1 MSGTENHSR
10 FASIVEAAKA
20 IPSTFVSSIRNFS
33 LIDFEES
40 IAGKPGAKFLQDQT
54 ANKIV
59 SYELIIFAVIM
70 GLFGSESLDLV
81 VLGIDFY
88 DLLSTDGLLSMLA
101 STTDAVL
108 TDGRAV
114 SFSESFLYSI
124 ISALALILAWWVT
137 LTVLIKQTFRKSLSN
152 ALLGITTAW
161 IIFIVTRGLS
171 HFILIEADWVVV
183 WANRDLVMMG
193 QLMKEQMT
201 QSPGSAMCLDV
212 NDCYGINQNFR
223 LWWTTYLTCGL
234 FGAAYGTS
242 SNNPAKFILGFGIVV
257 AIISLI
263 ATNPTEV
270 SYNTDVVMTKI
281 LICAAITYATFA
293 ATYYYSSNSE
303 EYLVNRLRSYLT
315 IYAVSIFFF
324 AIIIMDPPEFVKML
338 AEKAGGTPAQSF
350 SDAIIAG
357 TAVPSTMDKLAGNG
371 IEASQWG
378 GLFVNLV
385 VATAGC
391 VLGFGIGVVLAFGRQ
406 SELPLFKVPSVMLIE
421 LVRSG
426 PLICWLYFAVFMM
439 PDLMDPFYDAEDIIR
454 MLLMF
459 GIFGG
464 CYIAEVL
471 RGGLQA
477 VDSGQKE
484 AAAALGLTPIQT
496 KLTVE
501 LPNAVRT
508 TLPSIVSVFIGLWKD
523 TTLLFIVNILDFFKL
538 AKDLPNTDLRFLG
551 DFLEPLYVT
560 AVVFWVFTFYLSRL
574 SMGIEK
580 NLGLVKEG
588 GGEMA

>member
-1 MSGTENHSR
+1 MST
-10 FASIVEAAKA
+10 
-20 IPSTFVSSIRNFS
+20 
-33 LIDFEES
+33 
-40 IAGKPGAKFLQDQT
+40 
-54 ANKIV
+54 
-59 SYELIIFAVIM
+59 
-70 GLFGSESLDLV
+70 
-81 VLGIDFY
+81 
-88 DLLSTDGLLSMLA
+88 
-101 STTDAVL
+101 
-108 TDGRAV
+108 
-114 SFSESFLYSI
+114 
-124 ISALALILAWWVT
+124 
-137 LTVLIKQTFRKSLSN
+137 
-152 ALLGITTAW
+152 ALLGISTAW

-223 LWWTTYLTCGL
+223 LWWTTYLTCVL

-242 SNNPAKFILGFGIVV
+242 DKNPLKFLFGFGILAGIVT
-257 AIISLI
+257 LI

-270 SYNTDVVMTKI
+270 SYNTDVVTTKI
-281 LICAAITYATFA
+281 LICVAITYASFA
-293 ATYYYSSNSE
+293 ASFYYSSNSE
-303 EYLVNRLRSYLT
+303 EYMVNRFRSYLT

-324 AIIIMDPPEFVKML
+324 AIIIMDPPEFVKKL
-338 AEKAGGTPAQSF
+338 AELAGGNPAQSF
-350 SDAIIAG
+350 SDEIIAG

-378 GLFVNLV
+378 GLFVNLI

-484 AAAALGLTPIQT
+484 AAIALGLSPMQT

-560 AVVFWVFTFYLSRL
+560 AIVFWVFAFYLSRL

>member
-1 MSGTENHSR
+1 MTGEDNTR
-10 FASIVEAAKA
+10 FSPFKEFNT
-20 IPSTFVSSIRNFS
+20 SVSDWFTNFS
-33 LIDFEES
+33 LVEFEES
-40 IAGKPGAKFLQDQT
+40 VAGKSGASYLDDNS
-54 ANKIV
+54 NKIV
-59 SYELIIFAVIM
+59 SYATIGLAVIL
-70 GLFGSESLDLV
+70 GLFGFEMQQHW
-81 VLGIDFY
+81 
-88 DLLSTDGLLSMLA
+88 LLEIFTSDGLLVMLA

-108 TDGRAV
+108 ADGRVV

-124 ISALALILAWWVT
+124 ISALALIMAWWIT
-137 LTVLIKQTFRKSLSN
+137 LTVLIKQTYRKSVST
-152 ALLGITTAW
+152 ALLGISTAW

-223 LWWTTYLTCGL
+223 LWWTTYLTCVL

-242 SNNPAKFILGFGIVV
+242 DKNPLKFVVSFGIIAGIVT
-257 AIISLI
+257 LI

-270 SYNTDVVMTKI
+270 SYNSDVVLRKI
-281 LICAAITYATFA
+281 LICVAITYATFA
-293 ATYYYSSNSE
+293 ASFYYSSNSE
-303 EYLVNRLRSYLT
+303 EYLVNRFRSYLT

-324 AIIIMDPPEFVKML
+324 AIIIMDPPEFVKKL
-338 AEKAGGTPAQSF
+338 AELAGGNPAQSF
-350 SDAIIAG
+350 SDEIIAG

-378 GLFVNLV
+378 GLFVNLI

-484 AAAALGLTPIQT
+484 AAMALGLSPIQT

-560 AVVFWVFTFYLSRL
+560 AVVFWVFAFYLSRL

>member
-1 MSGTENHSR
+1 MTGEDNTR
-10 FASIVEAAKA
+10 FSPFKEFNT
-20 IPSTFVSSIRNFS
+20 SVSDWFTNFS
-33 LIDFEES
+33 LVDFEES
-40 IAGKPGAKFLQDQT
+40 IAGKSGARFLDENS
-54 ANKIV
+54 NKIV
-59 SYELIIFAVIM
+59 SYITIGLAVIL
-70 GLFGSESLDLV
+70 GLFGSSEFFT
-81 VLGIDFY
+81 I
-88 DLLSTDGLLSMLA
+88 DGLLAMLD
-101 STTDAVL
+101 STTDQVL
-108 TDGRAV
+108 TDGRTV
-114 SFSESFLYSI
+114 TFSESALYSG
-124 ISALALILAWWVT
+124 ISALALIMAWWVT
-137 LTVLIKQTFRKSLSN
+137 LTVAIKQTFRKSVST
-152 ALLGITTAW
+152 ALLGFSTAW

-223 LWWTTYLTCGL
+223 LWWTTYLTCVL

-242 SNNPAKFILGFGIVV
+242 DKNPLKFVVSFGIIAGIVT
-257 AIISLI
+257 LI

-270 SYNTDVVMTKI
+270 SYNSDVVLRKI
-281 LICAAITYATFA
+281 LICVAITYATFA
-293 ATYYYSSNSE
+293 ASFYYSSNSE
-303 EYLVNRLRSYLT
+303 EYLVNRFRSYLT

-324 AIIIMDPPEFVKML
+324 AIIIMDPPEFIKKL
-338 AEKAGGTPAQSF
+338 AELAGGNPAQSF
-350 SDAIIAG
+350 SDEIIAG

-378 GLFVNLV
+378 GLFVNLI

-484 AAAALGLTPIQT
+484 AAMALGLSPIQT

-560 AVVFWVFTFYLSRL
+560 AVVFWVFAFYLSRL

>member
-1 MSGTENHSR
+1 MTGEDNTR
-10 FASIVEAAKA
+10 FSPFKEFNT
-20 IPSTFVSSIRNFS
+20 SVSDWFTNFS
-33 LIDFEES
+33 LVEFEES
-40 IAGKPGAKFLQDQT
+40 VAGKSGARFLDENS
-54 ANKIV
+54 NKMV
-59 SYELIIFAVIM
+59 SYITIGLAVIL
-70 GLFGSESLDLV
+70 GLFGSSEFFT
-81 VLGIDFY
+81 I
-88 DLLSTDGLLSMLA
+88 DGLLAMES
-101 STTDAVL
+101 STTDSVL
-108 TDGRAV
+108 NDGRV
-114 SFSESFLYSI
+114 ISFSDSLLYSI
-124 ISALALILAWWVT
+124 ISAITLIFAWWVT
-137 LTVLIKQTFRKSLSN
+137 LTVLIKLTFRKNLSN
-152 ALLGITTAW
+152 ALLGFTTAW

-223 LWWTTYLTCGL
+223 LWWTTYLTCVL

-242 SNNPAKFILGFGIVV
+242 DKNPLKFVFGFGILAGIVT
-257 AIISLI
+257 LI
-263 ATNPTEV
+263 AINPTEV
-270 SYNTDVVMTKI
+270 SYNSDVVLRKI
-281 LICAAITYATFA
+281 LICVAITYATFA
-293 ATYYYSSNSE
+293 ASFYYSSNSE
-303 EYLVNRLRSYLT
+303 EYLVNRFRSYLT

-324 AIIIMDPPEFVKML
+324 AIIIMDPPEFIKKL
-338 AEKAGGTPAQSF
+338 AELAGGNPAQSF
-350 SDAIIAG
+350 SDEIIAG

-378 GLFVNLV
+378 GLFVNLI

-484 AAAALGLTPIQT
+484 AAMALGLSPIQT

-560 AVVFWVFTFYLSRL
+560 AVVFWVFAFYLSRL